1 MVNRIVFLFS
11 LIFFFALPV
20 KSQIKHVVA
29 KGETVFQIAKKYE
42 VTPFDI
48 YRLNPDAKNGVQ
60 ENTTLL
66 IPKATSGKG
75 VIHVVGEKETLFGIA
90 KKYNISVSD
99 LETWN
104 KASLQN
110 GLKKGQEIYVSKYPN
125 AKREINT
132 ESSFKPNLS
141 SNSTSNSSKNKFAT
155 THLVEAKETKYGIA
169 TRYGLTVTELEQ
181 LNPQIVG
188 GLSIGQTLVLNPGVQ
203 VKKTTK
209 VTLVDYEVQP
219 KETLYSLSK
228 KFDIAQADLIT
239 LNPDLQDGL
248 KIGMIL
254 KVPSNGTGSY
264 VSKVKDSVLVAKNKV
279 NLIASVDKSKQKN
292 LVLLLPFNM
301 AKIETDS
308 VKTKTEQLKT
318 NKFLNLTLDFY
329 AGALMAID
337 SAKVLGLPVNVKVYD
352 VESTKYSSNV
362 ASIIS
367 KNNFKNVDVVVG
379 PFQNSIVE
387 TTAQLLEKYDVPVIS
402 PLSKERGLPMA
413 NLYYSI
419 PSEDLLKVSMFNYF
433 KAKNGNVVAIISS
446 KKTTSKEYISA
457 NHPEVKHAAFNDKGA
472 LDVALLKTKLVKGQK
487 NFVLMEIEKAS
498 TILNITNI
506 LKGLQKE
513 YDIQLAVFELYDALN
528 FEEIPMKNLTDLKL
542 LFPSIT
548 KVAETLEEKIFE
560 KQFKK
565 INNIYPNAAAKKGF
579 DVTFDA
585 MLRICQPE
593 GFVKSAASTKT
604 EYIENAFD
612 YSSNNGMITNNA
624 TYLLYYDS
632 DLTIK
637 QAQ

>member
-1 MVNRIVFLFS
+1 MIKRVVFLFS
-11 LIFFFALPV
+11 LIFLFGLPAQ
-20 KSQIKHVVA
+20 SQIKHVVA

-75 VIHVVGEKETLFGIA
+75 VIHVVGEKETLFGIS
-90 KKYNISVSD
+90 KKYNISVAD
-99 LETWN
+99 LEAWN
-104 KASLQN
+104 KATLQN
-110 GLKKGQEIYVSKYPN
+110 GLKKGQEIFVSKPS
-125 AKREINT
+125 AADLKSVPT
-132 ESSFKPNLS
+132 PFVSKPKPV
-141 SNSTSNSSKNKFAT
+141 SNVT

-188 GLSIGQTLVLNPGVQ
+188 GLNIGQTLILKLGVQ
-203 VKKTTK
+203 IKKPSN

-228 KFDIAQADLIT
+228 KFDIAQGDLIT

-254 KVPSNGTGSY
+254 KVPSNGT
-264 VSKVKDSVLVAKNKV
+264 VVTKVKDSVLVAKNKL
-279 NLIASVDKSKQKN
+279 NLLASVDKSKQKN
-292 LVLLLPFNM
+292 LVLLLPFNIN
-301 AKIETDS
+301 KIETDS

-329 AGALMAID
+329 AGALMAVD
-337 SAKVLGLPVNVKVYD
+337 SAKVLGLPINVKVYD

-367 KNNFKNVDVVVG
+367 KNDFENVDAVVG
-379 PFQNSIVE
+379 PFQNSVVE
-387 TTAQLLEKYDVPVIS
+387 TTAQLLTKYNTPVIS
-402 PLSKERGLPMA
+402 PLSKERGLPLS
-413 NLYYSI
+413 NLYYTV
-419 PSEDLLKVSMFNYF
+419 PSEDLLRASMFNYF
-433 KAKNGNVVAIISS
+433 KSKNGNVVAIISA
-446 KKTTSKEYISA
+446 KKTTSKDFITA

-472 LDVALLKTKLVKGQK
+472 LDVALLKTQLVKGQK

-498 TILNITNI
+498 TILSITNI

-528 FEEIPMKNLTDLKL
+528 FEEIPMKNLADLKM
-542 LFPSIT
+542 LFPSAT
-548 KVAETLEEKIFE
+548 KVASTPEEKIFE

-593 GFVKSAASTKT
+593 GFVKSAATAKT

-612 YSSNNGMITNNA
+612 YNSSNGLISNNA

>member
-1 MVNRIVFLFS
+1 MIKRVVFLFS
-11 LIFFFALPV
+11 LIFLFGLPAQ
-20 KSQIKHVVA
+20 SQIKHVVA

-75 VIHVVGEKETLFGIA
+75 VIHVVGEKETLFGIS

-104 KASLQN
+104 KATLQN
-110 GLKKGQEIYVSKYPN
+110 GLKKGQEIFVSKPS
-125 AKREINT
+125 AADLKSVPT
-132 ESSFKPNLS
+132 PFVTKPKAV
-141 SNSTSNSSKNKFAT
+141 SNAT

-169 TRYGLTVTELEQ
+169 TKYGLTVTELEQ
-181 LNPQIVG
+181 LNPHIVG
-188 GLSIGQTLVLNPGVQ
+188 GLNVGQTVVLKPGVQ
-203 VKKTTK
+203 VKKTTN

-254 KVPSNGTGSY
+254 KVPSNGTGTF
-264 VSKVKDSVLVAKNKV
+264 VSKAKDSVLVAKNKV
-279 NLIASVDKSKQKN
+279 NLIASVDKSQQKN
-292 LVLLLPFNM
+292 MVLLLPFNLT
-301 AKIETDS
+301 KIETDS

-329 AGALMAID
+329 AGAQMAID

-367 KNNFKNVDVVVG
+367 KNNFENVDVVVG
-379 PFQNSIVE
+379 PFQNSVVE
-387 TTAQLLEKYDVPVIS
+387 TTAQLLAKYDVPVIS
-402 PLSKERGLPMA
+402 PLSKERGLPMN

-419 PSEDLLKVSMFNYF
+419 PSEDLLKASMFNYF

-457 NHPEVKHAAFNDKGA
+457 NHPDVKHAAFNDKGA
-472 LDVALLKTKLVKGQK
+472 LDVVLLKTQLVKGQK

-542 LFPSIT
+542 LFPSTT
-548 KVAETLEEKIFE
+548 KVAETPEEKIFE

-593 GFVKSAASTKT
+593 GFVKSAATTKT

>member
-1 MVNRIVFLFS
+1 MIKRVVFLFS
-11 LIFFFALPV
+11 LIFLFGLPV
-20 KSQIKHVVA
+20 QSQIKHLVA

-48 YRLNPDAKNGVQ
+48 YRLNPDAKNGVK

-66 IPKATSGKG
+66 IPNGSVNKSIT
-75 VIHVVGEKETLFGIA
+75 HVVGEKETIFGIA
-90 KKYNISVSD
+90 KKYNVSVSD
-99 LETWN
+99 IETWN
-104 KASLQN
+104 KATLQN
-110 GLKKGQEIYVSKYPN
+110 GLKIGQQIFVSKPSAADLN
-125 AKREINT
+125 SMSNIA
-132 ESSFKPNLS
+132 SKPKAIS
-141 SNSTSNSSKNKFAT
+141 AAT

-169 TRYGLTVTELEQ
+169 SRYGLTVTELEQ
-181 LNPQIVG
+181 LNPQIVA
-188 GLSIGQTLVLNPGVQ
+188 GLNIGQTLILKPGVQ
-203 VKKTTK
+203 VKKPSN
-209 VTLVDYEVQP
+209 VTLIDYEVQP

-228 KFDIAQADLIT
+228 KFDIAQGELIT

-254 KVPSNGTGSY
+254 KVPSNGT
-264 VSKVKDSVLVAKNKV
+264 VISKVKDSVLVAKNKV
-279 NLIASVDKSKQKN
+279 NLLASVDKSKQKN
-292 LVLLLPFNM
+292 LVLLLPFNIN
-301 AKIETDS
+301 KIETDS

-367 KNNFKNVDVVVG
+367 KNDFENVDAVVG
-379 PFQNSIVE
+379 PFQNSVVE
-387 TTAQLLEKYDVPVIS
+387 TTAQLLTKYNTPVIS
-402 PLSKERGLPMA
+402 PLSKERGFPLS
-413 NLYYSI
+413 NLYYTV
-419 PSEDLLKVSMFNYF
+419 PAEDRLRASMFDYF
-433 KAKNGNVVAIISS
+433 KSKNGNVVAIISA
-446 KKTTSKEYISA
+446 KKTTSKDFITA
-457 NHPEVKHAAFNDKGA
+457 NHPEVKQALINDKGA
-472 LDVALLKTKLVKGQK
+472 LDVALLKTQLVKGQK

-498 TILNITNI
+498 TIISITNI

-542 LFPSIT
+542 LFPSAT
-548 KVAETLEEKIFE
+548 KVAETPEEKIFE

-593 GFVKSAASTKT
+593 GFVKSAATTKT

-612 YSSNNGMITNNA
+612 YNSSNGLISNNA

>member
-1 MVNRIVFLFS
+1 MIKRVVFLFS
-11 LIFFFALPV
+11 LIFLFGLPAQ
-20 KSQIKHVVA
+20 SQIKHVVA

-75 VIHVVGEKETLFGIA
+75 VIHVVGEKETLFGIS
-90 KKYNISVSD
+90 KKYNISVAD
-99 LETWN
+99 LEAWN
-104 KASLQN
+104 KATLQN
-110 GLKKGQEIYVSKYPN
+110 GLKKGQEIFVSKPS
-125 AKREINT
+125 AADLKSVPT
-132 ESSFKPNLS
+132 PFVSKPKPV
-141 SNSTSNSSKNKFAT
+141 SNAT

-169 TRYGLTVTELEQ
+169 TKYGLTVTELEQ
-181 LNPQIVG
+181 LNPHIVG
-188 GLSIGQTLVLNPGVQ
+188 GLNVGQTVVLKPGVQ
-203 VKKTTK
+203 VKKTTN

-254 KVPSNGTGSY
+254 KVPSNGAGTY
-264 VSKVKDSVLVAKNKV
+264 VSKAKDSVLVAKNKV
-279 NLIASVDKSKQKN
+279 NLITSVDKSQQKN
-292 LVLLLPFNM
+292 MVLLLPFNLT
-301 AKIETDS
+301 KIETDS

-329 AGALMAID
+329 AGAQMAID

-367 KNNFKNVDVVVG
+367 KNDFENVDVVVG
-379 PFQNSIVE
+379 PFQNSVVE
-387 TTAQLLEKYDVPVIS
+387 TTAQLLTKYNTPVIS
-402 PLSKERGLPMA
+402 PLSKERGLPLS
-413 NLYYSI
+413 NLYYTV
-419 PSEDLLKVSMFNYF
+419 PSEDFLRASMFDYF
-433 KAKNGNVVAIISS
+433 KSKNGNVVAIISA
-446 KKTTSKEYISA
+446 KKTTSKDFITA
-457 NHPEVKHAAFNDKGA
+457 NHPDVKHAAFNDKGA
-472 LDVALLKTKLVKGQK
+472 LDVALLKTQLVKGQK

-542 LFPSIT
+542 LFPSAT

-593 GFVKSAASTKT
+593 GFVKSAATTKT

>member
-1 MVNRIVFLFS
+1 MIKRVVFLFS
-11 LIFFFALPV
+11 LIFLFALPV
-20 KSQIKHVVA
+20 QSQIKHVVA

-48 YRLNPDAKNGVQ
+48 YRLNPDAKNGVK

-66 IPKATSGKG
+66 IPNGSVNKAIK
-75 VIHVVGEKETLFGIA
+75 HVVGEKETLFGIS
-90 KKYNISVSD
+90 KKYNVSVSD
-99 LETWN
+99 IEIWN
-104 KASLQN
+104 KVTLQN
-110 GLKKGQEIYVSKYPN
+110 GLKIGQEIFVSKPSAADIN
-125 AKREINT
+125 ASQAT
-132 ESSFKPNLS
+132 FFKPKATTN
-141 SNSTSNSSKNKFAT
+141 AT

-188 GLSIGQTLVLNPGVQ
+188 GLNVGQTLILKPGVQ
-203 VKKTTK
+203 VKKPSN
-209 VTLVDYEVQP
+209 VTLVEYEVQP

-228 KFDIAQADLIT
+228 KFDIAQGDLIT

-248 KIGMIL
+248 KIGMLL
-254 KVPSNGTGSY
+254 KVPSNGAVIT
-264 VSKVKDSVLVAKNKV
+264 KAKDSVLVAKNKV
-279 NLIASVDKSKQKN
+279 NLLATVDKSKQRN
-292 LVLLLPFNM
+292 MVLLLPFNIN
-301 AKIETDS
+301 KIETDS

-367 KNNFKNVDVVVG
+367 KNDFENVDAVVG
-379 PFQNSIVE
+379 PFQNSVVE
-387 TTAQLLEKYDVPVIS
+387 TTAQLLTKYNTPVIS
-402 PLSKERGLPMA
+402 PLSKERGLPLS
-413 NLYYSI
+413 NLYYTV
-419 PSEDLLKVSMFNYF
+419 PSEDLLRASMFDYF
-433 KAKNGNVVAIISS
+433 KSKNGNVVAIISA
-446 KKTTSKEYISA
+446 KKTTSKDFITA

-472 LDVALLKTKLVKGQK
+472 LDVALLKTQLVKGQK

-498 TILNITNI
+498 TIISITNI

-528 FEEIPMKNLTDLKL
+528 FEEIPMKNLADLKM
-542 LFPSIT
+542 LFPSAT
-548 KVAETLEEKIFE
+548 KVASTPEEKIFE

-593 GFVKSAASTKT
+593 GFEKSAATTKT

-612 YSSNNGMITNNA
+612 YNSSNGLISNNA

>member
-1 MVNRIVFLFS
+1 MIKRVVFLFS
-11 LIFFFALPV
+11 LIFFFSLPV

-75 VIHVVGEKETLFGIA
+75 VIHVVGEKETLFGIS

-104 KASLQN
+104 KATLQN
-110 GLKKGQEIYVSKYPN
+110 GLKKGQEIFVSKPSAADLKSVSTPVVSRPN
-125 AKREINT
+125 AV
-132 ESSFKPNLS
+132 
-141 SNSTSNSSKNKFAT
+141 SNAA

-169 TRYGLTVTELEQ
+169 TKYGLTVTELEQ
-181 LNPQIVG
+181 LNPHIVG
-188 GLSIGQTLVLNPGVQ
+188 GLNVGQTVVLKPGVQ
-203 VKKTTK
+203 VKKTTN

-254 KVPSNGTGSY
+254 KVPSNGTGTF
-264 VSKVKDSVLVAKNKV
+264 VSKAKDSVLVAKNKV
-279 NLIASVDKSKQKN
+279 NLIASVDKSQQKN
-292 LVLLLPFNM
+292 MVLLLPFNLT
-301 AKIETDS
+301 KIETDS

-329 AGALMAID
+329 AGAQMAID

-367 KNNFKNVDVVVG
+367 KNNFENVDVVVG
-379 PFQNSIVE
+379 PFQNSVVE
-387 TTAQLLEKYDVPVIS
+387 TTAQLLAKYDVPVIS
-402 PLSKERGLPMA
+402 PLSKERGLPMN

-419 PSEDLLKVSMFNYF
+419 PSEDLLKASMFNYF
-433 KAKNGNVVAIISS
+433 KSKNGNVVAIISS

-472 LDVALLKTKLVKGQK
+472 LDVALLKTQLVKGQK

-542 LFPSIT
+542 LFPSTT
-548 KVAETLEEKIFE
+548 KVAETPEEKIFE

-593 GFVKSAASTKT
+593 GFVKSAATTKT

>member
-1 MVNRIVFLFS
+1 MIKRVVFLFS
-11 LIFFFALPV
+11 LIFFFSLPV
-20 KSQIKHVVA
+20 KSQIKHLVA

-75 VIHVVGEKETLFGIA
+75 VIHVVGEKETLFGIS

-104 KASLQN
+104 KATLQN
-110 GLKKGQEIYVSKYPN
+110 GLKKGQEIFVSKPS
-125 AKREINT
+125 AADLKSVPT
-132 ESSFKPNLS
+132 PFVTKPKAV
-141 SNSTSNSSKNKFAT
+141 SNAT

-169 TRYGLTVTELEQ
+169 TKYGLTVTELEQ
-181 LNPQIVG
+181 LNPHIVG
-188 GLSIGQTLVLNPGVQ
+188 GLNVGQTVVLKPGVQ
-203 VKKTTK
+203 VKKTTN
-209 VTLVDYEVQP
+209 VTLVEYEVQP

-228 KFDIAQADLIT
+228 KFDIAQGDLIT

-248 KIGMIL
+248 KIGMLL
-254 KVPSNGTGSY
+254 KVPSNGTIIT
-264 VSKVKDSVLVAKNKV
+264 KVKDSTLVAKNKM
-279 NLIASVDKSKQKN
+279 NLLASVDKSKQKN
-292 LVLLLPFNM
+292 MVLLLPFNM
-301 AKIETDS
+301 NKIETDS
-308 VKTKTEQLKT
+308 VKTKTEHLKT

-329 AGALMAID
+329 AGAQMAID

-367 KNNFKNVDVVVG
+367 KNDFENVDAVVG
-379 PFQNSIVE
+379 PFQNSVVE
-387 TTAQLLEKYDVPVIS
+387 TTAQLLTKYNTPVIS
-402 PLSKERGLPMA
+402 PLSKERGLPLS
-413 NLYYSI
+413 NLYYTV
-419 PSEDLLKVSMFNYF
+419 PSEDLLRASMFDYF
-433 KAKNGNVVAIISS
+433 KSKNGNVVAIISA
-446 KKTTSKEYISA
+446 KKTTSKDFITA

-472 LDVALLKTKLVKGQK
+472 LDVALLKTQLVKGQK

-498 TILNITNI
+498 TILSITNI

-528 FEEIPMKNLTDLKL
+528 FEEIPMKNLTDLKM
-542 LFPSIT
+542 LFPSAT
-548 KVAETLEEKIFE
+548 KVASTPEEKIFE

-593 GFVKSAASTKT
+593 GFVKSAATTKT

-612 YSSNNGMITNNA
+612 YNSSNGLISNNA

>member
-1 MVNRIVFLFS
+1 MIKRVVFLFS
-11 LIFFFALPV
+11 LIFFFALPI

-29 KGETVFQIAKKYE
+29 KGETVTQIAKKYE
-42 VTPFDI
+42 VTTFDI

-66 IPKATSGKG
+66 IPKATSGKA
-75 VIHVVGEKETLFGIA
+75 VLHVVGEKETLFGIA

-104 KASLQN
+104 KATLQN
-110 GLKKGQEIYVSKYPN
+110 GLKKGQEIFVSKPS
-125 AKREINT
+125 AADLKSVPT
-132 ESSFKPNLS
+132 PFVSKPKPV
-141 SNSTSNSSKNKFAT
+141 SNAT

-169 TRYGLTVTELEQ
+169 TKYGLTVTELEQ
-181 LNPQIVG
+181 LNPHIVG
-188 GLSIGQTLVLNPGVQ
+188 GLNVGQTVVLKPGVQ
-203 VKKTTK
+203 VKKTTN

-254 KVPSNGTGSY
+254 KVPSNGTGTF
-264 VSKVKDSVLVAKNKV
+264 VSKAKDSVLVAKNKM

-301 AKIETDS
+301 NKIETDS

-329 AGALMAID
+329 AGAQMAID

-367 KNNFKNVDVVVG
+367 KNNFENVDVVVG
-379 PFQNSIVE
+379 PFQNSVVE
-387 TTAQLLEKYDVPVIS
+387 TTSQLLGKYNIPVIS
-402 PLSKERGLPMA
+402 PLSKERGLPMD

-419 PSEDLLKVSMFNYF
+419 PSEELLKVSMFNYF

-472 LDVALLKTKLVKGQK
+472 LDVALLKTQLVKGQK

-498 TILNITNI
+498 TIINITNI

-542 LFPSIT
+542 LFPSTT
-548 KVAETLEEKIFE
+548 KVAETPEEKIFE

>member
-1 MVNRIVFLFS
+1 MIKRVVFLFS
-11 LIFFFALPV
+11 LIFLFGLPAQ
-20 KSQIKHVVA
+20 SQIKHVVA
-29 KGETVFQIAKKYE
+29 KGETVTQIAKKYE

-75 VIHVVGEKETLFGIA
+75 VIHVVGEKETLFGIS

-104 KASLQN
+104 KSTLQN
-110 GLKKGQEIYVSKYPN
+110 GLKKGQEIFVSKPS
-125 AKREINT
+125 AADLKSVPT
-132 ESSFKPNLS
+132 PFVTKPKAV
-141 SNSTSNSSKNKFAT
+141 SNAT

-169 TRYGLTVTELEQ
+169 TKYGLTVTELEQ
-181 LNPQIVG
+181 LNPHIVG
-188 GLSIGQTLVLNPGVQ
+188 GLNVGQTVVLKPGVQ
-203 VKKTTK
+203 VKKTTN

-254 KVPSNGTGSY
+254 KVPSNGTGTF
-264 VSKVKDSVLVAKNKV
+264 VSRTKDSVLVAKNKV
-279 NLIASVDKSKQKN
+279 NLITSVDKSQQKN
-292 LVLLLPFNM
+292 MVLLLPFNM
-301 AKIETDS
+301 NKIETDS

-329 AGALMAID
+329 AGAQMAID

-367 KNNFKNVDVVVG
+367 KNNFENVDVVVG
-379 PFQNSIVE
+379 PFQNSVVE
-387 TTAQLLEKYDVPVIS
+387 TTAQLLAKYDVPVIS
-402 PLSKERGLPMA
+402 PLSKERGLPMN

-419 PSEDLLKVSMFNYF
+419 PSEDLLKASMFNYF
-433 KAKNGNVVAIISS
+433 KTKNGNVVAIISS

-472 LDVALLKTKLVKGQK
+472 LDVALLKTQLVKGQK

-498 TILNITNI
+498 TIINITNI

-542 LFPSIT
+542 LFPSTT
-548 KVAETLEEKIFE
+548 KVAETPEEKIFE

-593 GFVKSAASTKT
+593 GFVKSAATTKT

>member
-1 MVNRIVFLFS
+1 MIKRVVFLFS
-11 LIFFFALPV
+11 LIFLFALPV
-20 KSQIKHVVA
+20 QSQIKHVVA

-48 YRLNPDAKNGVQ
+48 YRLNPDAKNGVK

-66 IPKATSGKG
+66 IPNGSVNKAIK
-75 VIHVVGEKETLFGIA
+75 HVVGEKETLFGIS
-90 KKYNISVSD
+90 KKYNVSVSD
-99 LETWN
+99 IETWN
-104 KASLQN
+104 KVALQN
-110 GLKKGQEIYVSKYPN
+110 GLKIGQEIFVSKPSAADIN
-125 AKREINT
+125 ASQST
-132 ESSFKPNLS
+132 FFKPKATTN
-141 SNSTSNSSKNKFAT
+141 AT

-188 GLSIGQTLVLNPGVQ
+188 GLNVGQTLILKPGVQ
-203 VKKTTK
+203 VKKPSN
-209 VTLVDYEVQP
+209 VTLVEYEVQP

-228 KFDIAQADLIT
+228 KFDIAQGDLIT

-248 KIGMIL
+248 KIGMLL
-254 KVPSNGTGSY
+254 KVPSNGT
-264 VSKVKDSVLVAKNKV
+264 VITKAKDSVLVAKNKV
-279 NLIASVDKSKQKN
+279 NLLATVDKSKQKN
-292 LVLLLPFNM
+292 MVLLLPFNIN
-301 AKIETDS
+301 KIETDS

-367 KNNFKNVDVVVG
+367 KNDFENVDAVVG

-387 TTAQLLEKYDVPVIS
+387 TTAQLLTKYNTPVIS
-402 PLSKERGLPMA
+402 PLSKERGLPLS
-413 NLYYSI
+413 NLYYTV
-419 PSEDLLKVSMFNYF
+419 PSEDLLRASMFDYF
-433 KAKNGNVVAIISS
+433 KSKNGNVVAIISA
-446 KKTTSKEYISA
+446 KKTTSKDFITA
-457 NHPEVKHAAFNDKGA
+457 NHPEVKHALFNDKGA
-472 LDVALLKTKLVKGQK
+472 LDVALLKTQLVKGQK

-498 TILNITNI
+498 TIINITNI

-528 FEEIPMKNLTDLKL
+528 FEEIPMKNLTDLKM
-542 LFPSIT
+542 LFPSAT
-548 KVAETLEEKIFE
+548 KVAETPEEKIFE

-585 MLRICQPE
+585 LLRICQPE
-593 GFVKSAASTKT
+593 GFVKSTETTKT

-612 YSSNNGMITNNA
+612 YNSSNGLISNNA
-624 TYLLYYDS
+624 TYLLYYDN

>member
-1 MVNRIVFLFS
+1 MIKRVVFLFS
-11 LIFFFALPV
+11 LIFLFALPV
-20 KSQIKHVVA
+20 QSQIKHVVA

-48 YRLNPDAKNGVQ
+48 YRLNPDAKNGVK

-66 IPKATSGKG
+66 IPNGSVNKAIK
-75 VIHVVGEKETLFGIA
+75 HVVGEKETLFGIS
-90 KKYNISVSD
+90 KKYNVSVSD
-99 LETWN
+99 IETWN
-104 KASLQN
+104 KVALQN
-110 GLKKGQEIYVSKYPN
+110 GLKIGQEIFVSKPSAADIN
-125 AKREINT
+125 ASQAT
-132 ESSFKPNLS
+132 FFKPKAITN
-141 SNSTSNSSKNKFAT
+141 AT
-155 THLVEAKETKYGIA
+155 THLVEAKETKYGIS

-188 GLSIGQTLVLNPGVQ
+188 GLNVGQTLILKPGVQ
-203 VKKTTK
+203 VKKPSN
-209 VTLVDYEVQP
+209 VTLVEYEVQP

-228 KFDIAQADLIT
+228 KFDIAQGDLIT

-248 KIGMIL
+248 KIGMLL
-254 KVPSNGTGSY
+254 KVPSNGT
-264 VSKVKDSVLVAKNKV
+264 VITKAKDSVLVAKNKI
-279 NLIASVDKSKQKN
+279 NLLATVDKSKQKN
-292 LVLLLPFNM
+292 MVLLLPFNIN
-301 AKIETDS
+301 KIETDS
-308 VKTKTEQLKT
+308 LKTKAEHLKT

-329 AGALMAID
+329 AGAQMAID

-352 VESTKYSSNV
+352 VESSKYSSNV

-367 KNNFKNVDVVVG
+367 KNDFENVDAVVG

-387 TTAQLLEKYDVPVIS
+387 TTAQLLTKYNTPVIS
-402 PLSKERGLPMA
+402 PLSKERGLPLP
-413 NLYYSI
+413 NLYYTV
-419 PSEDLLKVSMFNYF
+419 PSEDLLRASMFDYF
-433 KAKNGNVVAIISS
+433 KSKNGNVVAIISA
-446 KKTTSKEYISA
+446 KKTTSKDFITA
-457 NHPEVKHAAFNDKGA
+457 NHPEVKHALFNDKGA
-472 LDVALLKTKLVKGQK
+472 LDVALLKTQLVKGQK

-498 TILNITNI
+498 TIINITNI

-528 FEEIPMKNLTDLKL
+528 FEEIPMKNLTDLKM
-542 LFPSIT
+542 LFPSAT
-548 KVAETLEEKIFE
+548 KVAETPEEKIFE

-585 MLRICQPE
+585 LLRICQSE
-593 GFVKSAASTKT
+593 GFVKSTETIKT

-612 YSSNNGMITNNA
+612 YNSSNGLISNNA
-624 TYLLYYDS
+624 TYLLFYDS

>member
-1 MVNRIVFLFS
+1 MIKRVVFLFS
-11 LIFFFALPV
+11 LIFLFALPLQ
-20 KSQIKHVVA
+20 SQIKHVVA

-66 IPKATSGKG
+66 IPKGTTGKA
-75 VIHVVGEKETLFGIA
+75 ITHVVGEKETLFGIA

-99 LETWN
+99 LENWN
-104 KASLQN
+104 KVSLQN
-110 GLKKGQEIYVSKYPN
+110 GLKKGQEIFVSKP
-125 AKREINT
+125 AAVDLKSVAT
-132 ESSFKPNLS
+132 PFVTKPKAV
-141 SNSTSNSSKNKFAT
+141 SNAT
-155 THLVEAKETKYGIA
+155 THLVEAKETKYGIS

-188 GLSIGQTLVLNPGVQ
+188 GLNVGQTLVLKPGVQ
-203 VKKTTK
+203 VKKPSN
-209 VTLVDYEVQP
+209 VTLVEYEVQP

-228 KFDIAQADLIT
+228 KFDIAQGDLIT

-248 KIGMIL
+248 KIGMLL
-254 KVPSNGTGSY
+254 KVPSNGT
-264 VSKVKDSVLVAKNKV
+264 VITKAKDSVLVAKNKI
-279 NLIASVDKSKQKN
+279 NLLATVDKSKQRN
-292 LVLLLPFNM
+292 MVLLLPFNIN
-301 AKIETDS
+301 KIETDS
-308 VKTKTEQLKT
+308 LKTKAEHLKT

-329 AGALMAID
+329 AGAQMAID

-352 VESTKYSSNV
+352 VESSKYSSNV

-367 KNNFKNVDVVVG
+367 KNDFENVDAVVG

-387 TTAQLLEKYDVPVIS
+387 TTAQLLTKYNTPVIS
-402 PLSKERGLPMA
+402 PLSKERGLPLP
-413 NLYYSI
+413 NLYYTV
-419 PSEDLLKVSMFNYF
+419 PSEDLLRASMFDYF
-433 KAKNGNVVAIISS
+433 KSKNGNVVAIISA
-446 KKTTSKEYISA
+446 KKTTSKDFITA
-457 NHPEVKHAAFNDKGA
+457 NHPEVKHALFNDKGV
-472 LDVALLKTKLVKGQK
+472 LDVALLKTQLVKGQK

-498 TILNITNI
+498 TIISITNI

-528 FEEIPMKNLTDLKL
+528 FEEIPMKNLTDLKM
-542 LFPSIT
+542 LFPSVT
-548 KVAETLEEKIFE
+548 KVAETPEEKIFE

-593 GFVKSAASTKT
+593 GFVKSAATTKT

-612 YSSNNGMITNNA
+612 YNSSNGLISNNA

>member
-1 MVNRIVFLFS
+1 
-11 LIFFFALPV
+11 
-20 KSQIKHVVA
+20 VVA
-29 KGETVFQIAKKYE
+29 KGETVTQIAKKYE

-48 YRLNPDAKNGVQ
+48 YRLNPDTKNGVQ

-66 IPKATSGKG
+66 IPKATSGKR

-104 KASLQN
+104 KATLQN
-110 GLKKGQEIYVSKYPN
+110 GLKKGQEIFVSKPS
-125 AKREINT
+125 AADLKSVPT
-132 ESSFKPNLS
+132 AFDSKPKAV
-141 SNSTSNSSKNKFAT
+141 SNAT

-169 TRYGLTVTELEQ
+169 TKYGLTVTELEQ

-188 GLSIGQTLVLNPGVQ
+188 GLNIGQTLVLKPGVQ

-254 KVPSNGTGSY
+254 KVPSNGTRTF
-264 VSKVKDSVLVAKNKV
+264 VSRTKDSVLVAKNKV
-279 NLIASVDKSKQKN
+279 NLIASVDKLKQKN

-329 AGALMAID
+329 AGAQMAID

-367 KNNFKNVDVVVG
+367 KNNFENVDVVVG
-379 PFQNSIVE
+379 PFQNSVVE
-387 TTAQLLEKYDVPVIS
+387 TTAQLLSKYNVPVIS
-402 PLSKERGLPMA
+402 PLSKERGLPMD

-457 NHPEVKHAAFNDKGA
+457 NHPEVQHAAFNDKGA
-472 LDVALLKTKLVKGQK
+472 LDVALLKTQLVKGQK

>member
-1 MVNRIVFLFS
+1 MIKRVVFLFS
-11 LIFFFALPV
+11 LIFLFALPV
-20 KSQIKHVVA
+20 QSQIKHVVA

-48 YRLNPDAKNGVQ
+48 YRLNPDAKNGVK

-66 IPKATSGKG
+66 IPNGSVNKSIT
-75 VIHVVGEKETLFGIA
+75 HVVGEKETLFGIA
-90 KKYNISVSD
+90 KKYNVSVAD

-104 KASLQN
+104 KATLQN
-110 GLKKGQEIYVSKYPN
+110 GLKKGQEIFVSKPS
-125 AKREINT
+125 AADLKSVPT
-132 ESSFKPNLS
+132 PFVSKPKPV
-141 SNSTSNSSKNKFAT
+141 SNVT

-188 GLSIGQTLVLNPGVQ
+188 GLNIGQTLILKPGVQ
-203 VKKTTK
+203 IKKPSN

-228 KFDIAQADLIT
+228 KFDIAQGDLIT

-254 KVPSNGTGSY
+254 KVPSNGT
-264 VSKVKDSVLVAKNKV
+264 VVTKVKDSVLVAKNKL
-279 NLIASVDKSKQKN
+279 NLLASVDKSKQKN
-292 LVLLLPFNM
+292 LVLLLPFNIN
-301 AKIETDS
+301 KIETDS

-329 AGALMAID
+329 AGALMAVD
-337 SAKVLGLPVNVKVYD
+337 SAKVLGLPVNIKVYD

-367 KNNFKNVDVVVG
+367 KNDFENVDAVVG
-379 PFQNSIVE
+379 PFQNSVVE
-387 TTAQLLEKYDVPVIS
+387 TTAQLLTKYNTPVIS
-402 PLSKERGLPMA
+402 PLSKERGLPLS
-413 NLYYSI
+413 NLYYTV
-419 PSEDLLKVSMFNYF
+419 PSEDLLRASMFDYF
-433 KAKNGNVVAIISS
+433 KSKNGNVIAIISA
-446 KKTTSKEYISA
+446 KKTTSKDFITA

-472 LDVALLKTKLVKGQK
+472 LDVALLKTQLVKGQK

-498 TILNITNI
+498 TILSITNI

-528 FEEIPMKNLTDLKL
+528 FEEIPMKNLADLKM
-542 LFPSIT
+542 LFPSAT
-548 KVAETLEEKIFE
+548 KVASTPEEKIFE

-593 GFVKSAASTKT
+593 GFVKSAATAKT

-612 YSSNNGMITNNA
+612 YNSSNGLISNNA

>member
-1 MVNRIVFLFS
+1 MIKRVVFLFS
-11 LIFFFALPV
+11 LIFLFGLPAQ
-20 KSQIKHVVA
+20 SQIKHVVT
-29 KGETVFQIAKKYE
+29 KGETVTQIAKKYE

-66 IPKATSGKG
+66 IPKTTSGKS
-75 VIHVVGEKETLFGIA
+75 VVHVVGEKETLFGIA

-99 LETWN
+99 LEAWN
-104 KASLQN
+104 KATLQN
-110 GLKKGQEIYVSKYPN
+110 GLKKGQEIFVSKPS
-125 AKREINT
+125 AADLKSVST
-132 ESSFKPNLS
+132 PFVSKPKPV
-141 SNSTSNSSKNKFAT
+141 SNVT

-169 TRYGLTVTELEQ
+169 TKYGLTVTELEQ
-181 LNPQIVG
+181 LNPQIVS
-188 GLSIGQTLVLNPGVQ
+188 GLNIGQTLILKPGVQ
-203 VKKTTK
+203 VKKPSN
-209 VTLVDYEVQP
+209 VTLVNYEVQP

-228 KFDIAQADLIT
+228 KFDIAQGDLIT

-254 KVPSNGTGSY
+254 KVPSNGT
-264 VSKVKDSVLVAKNKV
+264 VVTKVKDSVLVAKNKV
-279 NLIASVDKSKQKN
+279 NLLASVDKSKQKN
-292 LVLLLPFNM
+292 LVLLLPFNIN
-301 AKIETDS
+301 KIETDS

-329 AGALMAID
+329 AGALMAVD
-337 SAKVLGLPVNVKVYD
+337 SAKVLGLPVNIKVYD

-367 KNNFKNVDVVVG
+367 KNDFVNVDAVVG
-379 PFQNSIVE
+379 PFQNSVVE
-387 TTAQLLEKYDVPVIS
+387 TTAQLLTKYNTPVIS
-402 PLSKERGLPMA
+402 PLSKERGLPLS
-413 NLYYSI
+413 NLYYTV
-419 PSEDLLKVSMFNYF
+419 PSEDLLRASMFDYF
-433 KAKNGNVVAIISS
+433 KSKNGNVVAIISA
-446 KKTTSKEYISA
+446 KKTTSKDFITA

-472 LDVALLKTKLVKGQK
+472 LDVALLKTQLVKGQK

-498 TILNITNI
+498 TILSITNI

-528 FEEIPMKNLTDLKL
+528 FEEIPMKNLADLKM
-542 LFPSIT
+542 LFPSAT
-548 KVAETLEEKIFE
+548 KVASTPEEKIFE

-593 GFVKSAASTKT
+593 GFVKSAATTKT

-612 YSSNNGMITNNA
+612 YNSSNGLISNNA

>member
-1 MVNRIVFLFS
+1 MRKFVLFFVFLFLS
-11 LIFFFALPV
+11 V
-20 KSQIKHVVA
+20 QSQDFTKHKVLA
-29 KGETVFQIAKKYE
+29 GETVSSISKVYQVTKNQIFK
-42 VTPFDI
+42 F
-48 YRLNPDAKNGVQ
+48 NPDAKIGVK
-60 ENTTLL
+60 ENMILL
-66 IPKATSGKG
+66 IPKIKSNKSR
-75 VIHVVGEKETLFGIA
+75 IHIVEEKETLFGIA
-90 KKYNISVSD
+90 KKYNVSVAD

-104 KASLQN
+104 KATLHY
-110 GLKKGQEIYVSKYPN
+110 GLKKGQEIFVSKYPN
-125 AKREINT
+125 AKTEINT
-132 ESSFKPNLS
+132 ESSFKPNVA
-141 SNSTSNSSKNKFAT
+141 SNSSKNNFAK
-155 THLVEAKETKYGIA
+155 THLVEAKETKFGIA
-169 TRYGLTVTELEQ
+169 TKYGLSVAQLEQ

-188 GLSIGQTLVLNPGVQ
+188 GLNVGQTLILKPSVQ
-203 VKKTTK
+203 VKKLSN

-228 KFDIAQADLIT
+228 KFDIHQEDLIK
-239 LNPDLQDGL
+239 LNPSLQDGL
-248 KIGMIL
+248 KIGMLL
-254 KVPSNGTGSY
+254 KVPSNGIGPHA
-264 VSKVKDSVLVAKNKV
+264 SKVKDSVLAAKNKV

-292 LVLLLPFNM
+292 LVLLLPFNL

-308 VKTKTEQLKT
+308 VKTKTEHLKT

-329 AGALMAID
+329 AGAQMAID

-362 ASIIS
+362 TSIIS
-367 KNNFKNVDVVVG
+367 KNNFENVDIVVG
-379 PFQNSIVE
+379 PFQNSVVE
-387 TTAQLLEKYDVPVIS
+387 TTAQLLAKYNVPVIS
-402 PLSKERGLPMA
+402 PLSKERGLPLS
-413 NLYYSI
+413 NLYYTV
-419 PSEDLLKVSMFNYF
+419 PSEDLLRASMFDYF
-433 KAKNGNVVAIISS
+433 KSKNGNVVAIISS
-446 KKTTSKEYISA
+446 KKTNSKEYISA

-472 LDVALLKTKLVKGQK
+472 LDVALLKTQLVKGQK

-506 LKGLQKE
+506 LKRLQKE
-513 YDIQLAVFELYDALN
+513 YDIQLAVLELYEALD

-542 LFPSIT
+542 LFPSAT
-548 KVAETLEEKIFE
+548 KVAETPKEKIFE

-593 GFVKSAASTKT
+593 GFVKSAATTKT

-612 YSSNNGMITNNA
+612 YNSSNGLISNNA

>member
-1 MVNRIVFLFS
+1 MIMIKRVIFLFS
-11 LIFFFALPV
+11 LIFLFWLPV
-20 KSQIKHVVA
+20 QSQIKHLVA
-29 KGETVFQIAKKYE
+29 KGETVIQIAKKYE

-48 YRLNPDAKNGVQ
+48 YRLNPDAKNGVK

-66 IPKATSGKG
+66 IPNGSVNKSIT
-75 VIHVVGEKETLFGIA
+75 HVVGEKETIFGIA
-90 KKYNISVSD
+90 KKYNVSVSD
-99 LETWN
+99 IETWN
-104 KASLQN
+104 KATLQN
-110 GLKKGQEIYVSKYPN
+110 GLKIGQQIFVSKPSAADLN
-125 AKREINT
+125 SMSNIA
-132 ESSFKPNLS
+132 SKPKAIS
-141 SNSTSNSSKNKFAT
+141 AAT

-169 TRYGLTVTELEQ
+169 SRYGLTVTELEQ
-181 LNPQIVG
+181 LNPQIVA
-188 GLSIGQTLVLNPGVQ
+188 GLNIGQTLILKPGVQ
-203 VKKTTK
+203 VKKPSN
-209 VTLVDYEVQP
+209 VTLIDYEVQP

-228 KFDIAQADLIT
+228 KFDIAQGELIT

-254 KVPSNGTGSY
+254 KVPSNGT
-264 VSKVKDSVLVAKNKV
+264 VISKVKDSVLVAKNKV
-279 NLIASVDKSKQKN
+279 NLLASVDKSKQKN
-292 LVLLLPFNM
+292 LVLLLPFNIN
-301 AKIETDS
+301 KIETDS

-367 KNNFKNVDVVVG
+367 KNDFENVDAVVG
-379 PFQNSIVE
+379 PFQNSVVE
-387 TTAQLLEKYDVPVIS
+387 TTAQLLTKYNTPVIS
-402 PLSKERGLPMA
+402 PLSKERGFPLS
-413 NLYYSI
+413 NLYYTV
-419 PSEDLLKVSMFNYF
+419 PAEDRLRASMFDYF
-433 KAKNGNVVAIISS
+433 KSKNGNVVAIIST
-446 KKTTSKEYISA
+446 KKTTSKDFITS
-457 NHPEVKHAAFNDKGA
+457 NHPEVKHALINDKGA
-472 LDVALLKTKLVKGQK
+472 LDVALLKTQLVKGQK

-498 TILNITNI
+498 TIISITNI

-528 FEEIPMKNLTDLKL
+528 FVEIPMKNLTDLKL
-542 LFPSIT
+542 LFPSAT
-548 KVAETLEEKIFE
+548 KVAETPEEKIFE

-593 GFVKSAASTKT
+593 GFVKSAATTKT
-604 EYIENAFD
+604 VYIENAFD
-612 YSSNNGMITNNA
+612 YNSSNGLISNNA

>member
-1 MVNRIVFLFS
+1 MRRIVFLIS
-11 LIFFFALPV
+11 FFQVITFQLQA
-20 KSQIKHVVA
+20 QIQHVVA

-42 VTPFDI
+42 VTPYDI
-48 YRLNPDAKNGVQ
+48 YRLNPDAKEALK

-66 IPKATSGKG
+66 IPKPSTGKAI
-75 VIHVVGEKETLFGIA
+75 VHEVGEKETLYGIA
-90 KKYNISVSD
+90 KKYNVTVSD
-99 LETWN
+99 LEQWN
-104 KASLQN
+104 KSALEG
-110 GLKKGQEIYVSKYPN
+110 GLKKGQQIFVSKP
-125 AKREINT
+125 
-132 ESSFKPNLS
+132 SSTQEKSLSTIVSDTKP
-141 SNSTSNSSKNKFAT
+141 K
-155 THLVEAKETKYGIA
+155 IA
-169 TRYGLTVTELEQ
+169 TKTA
-181 LNPQIVG
+181 
-188 GLSIGQTLVLNPGVQ
+188 LSE
-203 VKKTTK
+203 
-209 VTLVDYEVQP
+209 YEVQP
-219 KETLYSLSK
+219 KETLYSLTK
-228 KFDIAQADLIT
+228 KFNISQEDLIK
-239 LNPDLQDGL
+239 LNPDLLEGV

-254 KVPSNGTGSY
+254 NVPSIPN
-264 VSKVKDSVLVAKNKV
+264 VNVKVKDSVLAPKNKT
-279 NLIASVDKSKQKN
+279 NLLASVDFTEQKSM
-292 LVLLLPFNM
+292 VLLLPFNINKM
-301 AKIETDS
+301 ETDS
-308 VKTKTEQLKT
+308 LKTRSEHLKT

-337 SAKVLGLPVNVKVYD
+337 SAKVLGLPVDIKVYD
-352 VESTKYSSNV
+352 VESSKNSSNV
-362 ASIIS
+362 ATILS
-367 KNNFKNVDVVVG
+367 KNNFEDVDVVIG
-379 PFQNSIVE
+379 PFQNTTVE
-387 TTAQLLEKYDVPVIS
+387 TTAQLLAKYNVPVIS
-402 PLSKERGLPMA
+402 PLSKERGLPMD

-419 PSEDLLKVSMFNYF
+419 PSEDLLKASMFNYF

-472 LDVALLKTKLVKGQK
+472 LDVALLKTQLVKGQK

-542 LFPSIT
+542 LFPSTT
-548 KVAETLEEKIFE
+548 KVAETPEEKIFE

-593 GFVKSAASTKT
+593 GFVKSAATTKT

>member
-1 MVNRIVFLFS
+1 MIKRVVFLFS
-11 LIFFFALPV
+11 LIFLFALPV
-20 KSQIKHVVA
+20 QSQIKHVVA
-29 KGETVFQIAKKYE
+29 KGETVFQIAKKYK

-48 YRLNPDAKNGVQ
+48 YRLNPDAKNGVK

-66 IPKATSGKG
+66 IPNGSVNKSIT
-75 VIHVVGEKETLFGIA
+75 HVVGEKETLFGIA
-90 KKYNISVSD
+90 KKYNVSVAD

-104 KASLQN
+104 KATLQN
-110 GLKKGQEIYVSKYPN
+110 GLKKGQEIFVSKPS
-125 AKREINT
+125 AADLKSVPT
-132 ESSFKPNLS
+132 PFVSKPKPV
-141 SNSTSNSSKNKFAT
+141 SNVT

-188 GLSIGQTLVLNPGVQ
+188 GLNIGQTLILKLGVQ
-203 VKKTTK
+203 IKKPSN

-228 KFDIAQADLIT
+228 KFDIAQGDLIT

-254 KVPSNGTGSY
+254 KVPSNGT
-264 VSKVKDSVLVAKNKV
+264 VVTKVKDSVLVAKNKV
-279 NLIASVDKSKQKN
+279 NLLASVDKSKQRN
-292 LVLLLPFNM
+292 LVLLLPFNIN
-301 AKIETDS
+301 KIETDS
-308 VKTKTEQLKT
+308 VKTKTQQLKT

-329 AGALMAID
+329 AGALMAVD
-337 SAKVLGLPVNVKVYD
+337 SAKVLGLPINVKVYD

-367 KNNFKNVDVVVG
+367 KNDFENVDAVVG
-379 PFQNSIVE
+379 PFQNSVVE
-387 TTAQLLEKYDVPVIS
+387 TTAQLLTKYNTPVIS
-402 PLSKERGLPMA
+402 SLSKERGLPLS
-413 NLYYSI
+413 NLYYTV
-419 PSEDLLKVSMFNYF
+419 PSEDLLRASMFDYF
-433 KAKNGNVVAIISS
+433 KSKNGNVVAIISA
-446 KKTTSKEYISA
+446 KKTTSKDFITA
-457 NHPEVKHAAFNDKGA
+457 NHPEVKHAAFNDKGS
-472 LDVALLKTKLVKGQK
+472 LDVALLKTQLVKGQK

-498 TILNITNI
+498 TILSITNI

-528 FEEIPMKNLTDLKL
+528 FEEIPMKNLADLKM
-542 LFPSIT
+542 LFPSAT
-548 KVAETLEEKIFE
+548 KVASTPEEKIFE

-593 GFVKSAASTKT
+593 GFVKSAATTKT

-612 YSSNNGMITNNA
+612 YNSSNGLISNNA

>member
-1 MVNRIVFLFS
+1 MIKRVVFLFS
-11 LIFFFALPV
+11 LIFFFSLPV

-75 VIHVVGEKETLFGIA
+75 VIHVVGEKETLFGIS
-90 KKYNISVSD
+90 KKYNISVAD
-99 LETWN
+99 LEAWN
-104 KASLQN
+104 KATLQN
-110 GLKKGQEIYVSKYPN
+110 GLKKGQEIFVSKPS
-125 AKREINT
+125 AADLKSVPT
-132 ESSFKPNLS
+132 PFVSKPKPVLN
-141 SNSTSNSSKNKFAT
+141 AT

-169 TRYGLTVTELEQ
+169 TKYGLTVTELEQ

-188 GLSIGQTLVLNPGVQ
+188 GLNVGQTVVLKPGVQ
-203 VKKTTK
+203 VKKTTN

-254 KVPSNGTGSY
+254 KVPSNGT
-264 VSKVKDSVLVAKNKV
+264 VVTKVKDSVLVAKNKV

-292 LVLLLPFNM
+292 LVLLLPFNIN
-301 AKIETDS
+301 KIETDS

-329 AGALMAID
+329 AGAQMAID

-367 KNNFKNVDVVVG
+367 KNDFENVDAVVG
-379 PFQNSIVE
+379 PFQNSVVE
-387 TTAQLLEKYDVPVIS
+387 TTAQLLTKYNTPVIS
-402 PLSKERGLPMA
+402 PLSKERGLPLP
-413 NLYYSI
+413 NLYYTV
-419 PSEDLLKVSMFNYF
+419 PSEDLLRASMFDYF
-433 KAKNGNVVAIISS
+433 KSKNGNVVAIISA
-446 KKTTSKEYISA
+446 KKTTSKDFITA
-457 NHPEVKHAAFNDKGA
+457 NHPDVKHAAFNDKGA
-472 LDVALLKTKLVKGQK
+472 LDVALLKTQLVKGQK

-542 LFPSIT
+542 LFPSAT

>member
-1 MVNRIVFLFS
+1 MIKSVVFLFS
-11 LIFFFALPV
+11 LIFFYALPV

-48 YRLNPDAKNGVQ
+48 YRLNPDAKNGVK

-66 IPKATSGKG
+66 IPKATGKAL
-75 VIHVVGEKETLFGIA
+75 IHVVAEKETLYGIS
-90 KKYNISVSD
+90 KKYNVSVSD

-104 KASLQN
+104 KATLQN
-110 GLKKGQEIYVSKYPN
+110 GLKKGQEIFVSKPS
-125 AKREINT
+125 AADLKLVSTAAIN
-132 ESSFKPNLS
+132 KPVVN
-141 SNSTSNSSKNKFAT
+141 SNAT

-181 LNPQIVG
+181 LNPHIVG
-188 GLSIGQTLVLNPGVQ
+188 GLNVGQTVVLKPGVQ
-203 VKKTTK
+203 VAKTTN

-228 KFDIAQADLIT
+228 KFNIYQADLIT

-254 KVPSNGTGSY
+254 KVPSNGTGTF
-264 VSKVKDSVLVAKNKV
+264 VSKAKDSVLVAKNKV
-279 NLIASVDKSKQKN
+279 NLIDSVDKSKQKN
-292 LVLLLPFNM
+292 MVLLLPFNLT
-301 AKIETDS
+301 KIETDS

-329 AGALMAID
+329 AGAQMAID
-337 SAKVLGLPVNVKVYD
+337 SAKVLGLPLNVKVYD

-367 KNNFKNVDVVVG
+367 KNNFEEVDVVIG
-379 PFQNSIVE
+379 PFQNSVVE
-387 TTAQLLEKYDVPVIS
+387 TTAQLLGKYNIPVIS
-402 PLSKERGLPMA
+402 PLSKERGLPMD

-419 PSEDLLKVSMFNYF
+419 PSEDLLKLSMFNYF
-433 KAKNGNVVAIISS
+433 IEKNGNVVAIISTKKASS
-446 KKTTSKEYISA
+446 KDYITA
-457 NHPEVKHAAFNDKGA
+457 NHPEVKHALFNDKGD
-472 LDVALLKTKLVKGQK
+472 LDVAFLKTQLVKGQK

-513 YDIQLAVFELYDALN
+513 YDIQLAVLELYDALD
-528 FEEIPMKNLTDLKL
+528 FEEIPMSNLTDLKL
-542 LFPSIT
+542 LFPSTT
-548 KVAETLEEKIFE
+548 KVAETPEEMIFE

-612 YSSNNGMITNNA
+612 YSLNNGMITNNA

>member
-1 MVNRIVFLFS
+1 MIKRVVFLFS
-11 LIFFFALPV
+11 LIFLFALPV
-20 KSQIKHVVA
+20 QSQIKHVVA

-48 YRLNPDAKNGVQ
+48 YRLNPDAKNGVK

-66 IPKATSGKG
+66 IPKGTSGKAI
-75 VIHVVGEKETLFGIA
+75 IHVVGEKETLFGIA
-90 KKYNISVSD
+90 KKYNVSVSD
-99 LETWN
+99 IETWN
-104 KASLQN
+104 KVALQN
-110 GLKKGQEIYVSKYPN
+110 GLKKGQEIFVSKPS
-125 AKREINT
+125 AADLKSVPT
-132 ESSFKPNLS
+132 AAVSKPKAI
-141 SNSTSNSSKNKFAT
+141 SNAT

-188 GLSIGQTLVLNPGVQ
+188 GLNMGETLILKPGVQ
-203 VKKTTK
+203 LKKPSK

-228 KFDIAQADLIT
+228 KFDIAQGDLIT

-254 KVPSNGTGSY
+254 KVPSNGT
-264 VSKVKDSVLVAKNKV
+264 VILKAKDSVLVAKNKV
-279 NLIASVDKSKQKN
+279 NLLATVDKSTQKN
-292 LVLLLPFNM
+292 MVLLLPFNIN
-301 AKIETDS
+301 KIETDS

-367 KNNFKNVDVVVG
+367 KNDFENIDAVVG
-379 PFQNSIVE
+379 PFQNSVVE
-387 TTAQLLEKYDVPVIS
+387 TTAQLLSKYNTPVIS
-402 PLSKERGLPMA
+402 PLSKERGLPLS
-413 NLYYSI
+413 NLYYTV
-419 PSEDLLKVSMFNYF
+419 PAEDRLRASMFDYF
-433 KAKNGNVVAIISS
+433 KSKNGNVVAIISA
-446 KKTTSKEYISA
+446 KKTTSKDFIIA
-457 NHPEVKHAAFNDKGA
+457 NHPEVKHALFNDKGA
-472 LDVALLKTKLVKGQK
+472 LDVALLKTQLVKGQK

-498 TILNITNI
+498 AIISITNI

-528 FEEIPMKNLTDLKL
+528 FEEIPMKNLTDLKM
-542 LFPSIT
+542 LFPSAT
-548 KVAETLEEKIFE
+548 KVAETPEEKIFE

-593 GFVKSAASTKT
+593 GFVKSAATTKT

-612 YSSNNGMITNNA
+612 YNSSNGLISNNA

>member
-1 MVNRIVFLFS
+1 MIKRVVFLFS
-11 LIFFFALPV
+11 LIFFFALPI

-29 KGETVFQIAKKYE
+29 KGETVTQIAKKYE
-42 VTPFDI
+42 VTTFDI

-104 KASLQN
+104 KATLQN
-110 GLKKGQEIYVSKYPN
+110 GLKKGQEIFVSKPS
-125 AKREINT
+125 AADLKAVPAAFV
-132 ESSFKPNLS
+132 SKPKVD
-141 SNSTSNSSKNKFAT
+141 SNAT

-169 TRYGLTVTELEQ
+169 TKYGLTVTELEQ
-181 LNPQIVG
+181 LNPHIVG
-188 GLSIGQTLVLNPGVQ
+188 GLNVGQTVVLKPGVQ
-203 VKKTTK
+203 VKKTTN

-254 KVPSNGTGSY
+254 KVPSNGTGAF
-264 VSKVKDSVLVAKNKV
+264 VSRTKDSVLVAKNKV

-292 LVLLLPFNM
+292 MVLLLPFNLT
-301 AKIETDS
+301 KIETDS

-329 AGALMAID
+329 AGAQMAID

-367 KNNFKNVDVVVG
+367 KNNFENVDVVVG
-379 PFQNSIVE
+379 PFQNTVVE
-387 TTAQLLEKYDVPVIS
+387 TTAQLLAKYNVPVIS
-402 PLSKERGLPMA
+402 PLSKERGLPMN

-472 LDVALLKTKLVKGQK
+472 LDVALLKTQLVKGQK

-498 TILNITNI
+498 TIISITNI

-542 LFPSIT
+542 LFPSTT
-548 KVAETLEEKIFE
+548 KVAETPEEKLFE

-593 GFVKSAASTKT
+593 GFVKSAATTKT

>member
-1 MVNRIVFLFS
+1 MIKRVVFLFS
-11 LIFFFALPV
+11 LIFLFALPV
-20 KSQIKHVVA
+20 QSQIKHVVA

-48 YRLNPDAKNGVQ
+48 YRLNPDAKNGVK

-66 IPKATSGKG
+66 IPNGSVNKAIK
-75 VIHVVGEKETLFGIA
+75 HVVGEKETLFGIA
-90 KKYNISVSD
+90 KKYNVSVSD
-99 LETWN
+99 IETWN
-104 KASLQN
+104 KVALQN
-110 GLKKGQEIYVSKYPN
+110 GLKIGQEIFVSKPSASDIN
-125 AKREINT
+125 A
-132 ESSFKPNLS
+132 SQASVLKPKAITN
-141 SNSTSNSSKNKFAT
+141 AT

-188 GLSIGQTLVLNPGVQ
+188 GLNVGQTLILKPGVQ
-203 VKKTTK
+203 VKKPSN
-209 VTLVDYEVQP
+209 VTLVEYEVQP

-228 KFDIAQADLIT
+228 KFDIAQGDLIT

-248 KIGMIL
+248 KIGMLL
-254 KVPSNGTGSY
+254 KVPSNGT
-264 VSKVKDSVLVAKNKV
+264 VITKAKDSVLVAKNKV
-279 NLIASVDKSKQKN
+279 NLLATVDKSKQRN
-292 LVLLLPFNM
+292 MVLLLPFNIN
-301 AKIETDS
+301 KIETDS

-367 KNNFKNVDVVVG
+367 KNDFENVDAVVG

-387 TTAQLLEKYDVPVIS
+387 TTAQLLTKYNTPVIS
-402 PLSKERGLPMA
+402 PLSKERGLPLS
-413 NLYYSI
+413 NLYYTV
-419 PSEDLLKVSMFNYF
+419 PSEDLLRASMFDYF
-433 KAKNGNVVAIISS
+433 KSKNGNVVAIISA
-446 KKTTSKEYISA
+446 KKTTSKDFITA
-457 NHPEVKHAAFNDKGA
+457 NHPEVKHALFNDKGA
-472 LDVALLKTKLVKGQK
+472 LDVALLKTQLVKGQK

-498 TILNITNI
+498 TIINITNI

-528 FEEIPMKNLTDLKL
+528 FEEIPMKNLTDLKM
-542 LFPSIT
+542 LFPSAT
-548 KVAETLEEKIFE
+548 KVTETPEEKIFE

-585 MLRICQPE
+585 LLRICQPE
-593 GFVKSAASTKT
+593 GFVKSTETIKT

-612 YSSNNGMITNNA
+612 YNSSNGLISNNA

>member
-1 MVNRIVFLFS
+1 MIKRVVFLFS
-11 LIFFFALPV
+11 LIFLFALPV
-20 KSQIKHVVA
+20 QSQIKHVVA
-29 KGETVFQIAKKYE
+29 KGETVFQIAKKYK

-48 YRLNPDAKNGVQ
+48 YRLNPDAKNGVK

-66 IPKATSGKG
+66 IPNGSVNKSIT
-75 VIHVVGEKETLFGIA
+75 HVVGEKETLFGIA
-90 KKYNISVSD
+90 KKYNVSVAD

-104 KASLQN
+104 KATLQN
-110 GLKKGQEIYVSKYPN
+110 GLKKGQEIFVSKPS
-125 AKREINT
+125 AADLKSVST
-132 ESSFKPNLS
+132 PFVSKPKPV
-141 SNSTSNSSKNKFAT
+141 SNVT

-188 GLSIGQTLVLNPGVQ
+188 GLNIGQTLILKPGVQ
-203 VKKTTK
+203 IKKPSN

-228 KFDIAQADLIT
+228 KFDIAQGDLIT

-254 KVPSNGTGSY
+254 KVPSNGT
-264 VSKVKDSVLVAKNKV
+264 VVTKVKDSVLVAKNKL
-279 NLIASVDKSKQKN
+279 NLLASVDKSKQKN
-292 LVLLLPFNM
+292 LVLLLPFNIN
-301 AKIETDS
+301 KIETDS

-329 AGALMAID
+329 AGALMAVD
-337 SAKVLGLPVNVKVYD
+337 SAKVLGLPINVKVYD

-367 KNNFKNVDVVVG
+367 KNDFENVDAVVG
-379 PFQNSIVE
+379 PFQNSVVE
-387 TTAQLLEKYDVPVIS
+387 TTAQLLTKYNTPVIS
-402 PLSKERGLPMA
+402 PLSKERGLPLS
-413 NLYYSI
+413 NLYYTV
-419 PSEDLLKVSMFNYF
+419 PSEDLLRASMFDYF
-433 KAKNGNVVAIISS
+433 KSKNGNVVAIISA
-446 KKTTSKEYISA
+446 KKTTSKDFITA

-472 LDVALLKTKLVKGQK
+472 LDVALLKTQLVKGQK

-498 TILNITNI
+498 TILSITNI

-528 FEEIPMKNLTDLKL
+528 FEEIPMKNLANLKM
-542 LFPSIT
+542 LFPSAT
-548 KVAETLEEKIFE
+548 KVASTPEEKIFE

-593 GFVKSAASTKT
+593 GFVKSAATTKT

-612 YSSNNGMITNNA
+612 YNSSNGLISNNA

>member
-1 MVNRIVFLFS
+1 MIKRVVFLFS
-11 LIFFFALPV
+11 LIFLFGLPAQ
-20 KSQIKHVVA
+20 SQIKHVVT

-48 YRLNPDAKNGVQ
+48 YRLNPDAKNGVK

-66 IPKATSGKG
+66 IPNGSVNKSIT
-75 VIHVVGEKETLFGIA
+75 HVVGEKETLFGIA
-90 KKYNISVSD
+90 KKYNVSVAD

-104 KASLQN
+104 KATLQN
-110 GLKKGQEIYVSKYPN
+110 GLKKGQEIFVSKPS
-125 AKREINT
+125 AADLKSVPT
-132 ESSFKPNLS
+132 PFVSKPKPV
-141 SNSTSNSSKNKFAT
+141 SNVT

-188 GLSIGQTLVLNPGVQ
+188 GLNIGQTLILKPGVQ
-203 VKKTTK
+203 IKKPSN

-228 KFDIAQADLIT
+228 KFDIAQGDLIT

-254 KVPSNGTGSY
+254 KVPSNGT
-264 VSKVKDSVLVAKNKV
+264 VVTKVKDSVLVAKNKV
-279 NLIASVDKSKQKN
+279 NLLASVDKSKQRN
-292 LVLLLPFNM
+292 LVLLLPFNIN
-301 AKIETDS
+301 KIETDS

-329 AGALMAID
+329 AGALMAVD
-337 SAKVLGLPVNVKVYD
+337 SAKVLGLPVNIKVYD

-367 KNNFKNVDVVVG
+367 KNDFVNVDAVVG
-379 PFQNSIVE
+379 PFQNSVVE
-387 TTAQLLEKYDVPVIS
+387 TTAQLLTKYNTPVIS
-402 PLSKERGLPMA
+402 PLSKERGLPLS
-413 NLYYSI
+413 NLYYTV
-419 PSEDLLKVSMFNYF
+419 PSEDLLRASMFDYF
-433 KAKNGNVVAIISS
+433 KSKNGNVIAIISA
-446 KKTTSKEYISA
+446 KKTTSKDFITA

-472 LDVALLKTKLVKGQK
+472 LDVALLKTQLVKGQK

-498 TILNITNI
+498 TILSITNI

-528 FEEIPMKNLTDLKL
+528 FEEIPMKNLADLKM
-542 LFPSIT
+542 LFPSAT
-548 KVAETLEEKIFE
+548 KVASTPEEKIFE

-593 GFVKSAASTKT
+593 GFVKSAATTKT

-612 YSSNNGMITNNA
+612 YNSSNGLISNNA

>member
-1 MVNRIVFLFS
+1 MIKRVVFLFS
-11 LIFFFALPV
+11 FIFLFGFPAQ
-20 KSQIKHVVA
+20 SQIKHVVA

-75 VIHVVGEKETLFGIA
+75 VIHVVGEKETLFGIS
-90 KKYNISVSD
+90 KKYNISVAD

-104 KASLQN
+104 KATLQN
-110 GLKKGQEIYVSKYPN
+110 GLKKGQEIFVSKPS
-125 AKREINT
+125 AADLKSVST
-132 ESSFKPNLS
+132 PVVSKPNTV
-141 SNSTSNSSKNKFAT
+141 SNAT

-169 TRYGLTVTELEQ
+169 TKYGLTVTELEQ

-188 GLSIGQTLVLNPGVQ
+188 GLNMGQTLVLKPGVQ
-203 VKKTTK
+203 VKKTTN
-209 VTLVDYEVQP
+209 VTLIDYEVQP

-254 KVPSNGTGSY
+254 KVPSNGTGTF
-264 VSKVKDSVLVAKNKV
+264 VSRTKDSVLVAKNKV

-292 LVLLLPFNM
+292 MVLLLPFNLT
-301 AKIETDS
+301 KIETDS

-329 AGALMAID
+329 AGAQMAID

-367 KNNFKNVDVVVG
+367 KNNFENVDVVVG
-379 PFQNSIVE
+379 PFQNTVVE
-387 TTAQLLEKYDVPVIS
+387 TTAQLLAKYNVPVIS
-402 PLSKERGLPMA
+402 PLSKERGLPMN

-419 PSEDLLKVSMFNYF
+419 PSEDLLKASMFNYF

-446 KKTTSKEYISA
+446 KKTTSKEYITA
-457 NHPEVKHAAFNDKGA
+457 NHPDVKHAAFNDKGA
-472 LDVALLKTKLVKGQK
+472 LDVALLKTQLVKGQK

-498 TILNITNI
+498 TIINITNI

-542 LFPSIT
+542 LFPSTT
-548 KVAETLEEKIFE
+548 KVAETPEEKIFE

-579 DVTFDA
+579 DVTLDA

>member
-1 MVNRIVFLFS
+1 MIKSVVFLFS
-11 LIFFFALPV
+11 LIFFYALPV

-48 YRLNPDAKNGVQ
+48 YRLNPDAKNGVK

-66 IPKATSGKG
+66 IPKATGKAL
-75 VIHVVGEKETLFGIA
+75 IHVVAEKETLYGIS
-90 KKYNISVSD
+90 KKYNVSVSD

-104 KASLQN
+104 KATLQN
-110 GLKKGQEIYVSKYPN
+110 GLKKGQEIFVSKPS
-125 AKREINT
+125 AADLKLVSTAAIN
-132 ESSFKPNLS
+132 KPIVN
-141 SNSTSNSSKNKFAT
+141 SNAT

-181 LNPQIVG
+181 LNPHIVG
-188 GLSIGQTLVLNPGVQ
+188 GLNVGQTVVLKPGVQ
-203 VKKTTK
+203 VAKTTN

-228 KFDIAQADLIT
+228 KFNIYQADLIT

-254 KVPSNGTGSY
+254 KVPSNGTGTF
-264 VSKVKDSVLVAKNKV
+264 VSKAKDSVLVAKNKV
-279 NLIASVDKSKQKN
+279 NLIDSVDKLKQKN
-292 LVLLLPFNM
+292 MVLLLPFNLT
-301 AKIETDS
+301 KIETDS

-329 AGALMAID
+329 AGAQMAID
-337 SAKVLGLPVNVKVYD
+337 SAKVLGLPLNVKVYD

-367 KNNFKNVDVVVG
+367 KNNFEEVDVVIG
-379 PFQNSIVE
+379 PFQNSVVE
-387 TTAQLLEKYDVPVIS
+387 TTAQLLGKYNIPVIS
-402 PLSKERGLPMA
+402 PLSKERGLPMD

-433 KAKNGNVVAIISS
+433 KAKNGNVVAIISTKKASS
-446 KKTTSKEYISA
+446 KDYITA
-457 NHPEVKHAAFNDKGA
+457 NHPEVKHALFNDKGA
-472 LDVALLKTKLVKGQK
+472 LDVALLKTQLVKGQK

-513 YDIQLAVFELYDALN
+513 YDIQLAVLELYDALD

-542 LFPSIT
+542 LFPSTT
-548 KVAETLEEKIFE
+548 KVAETPEEKIFE

-612 YSSNNGMITNNA
+612 YSLNNGMITNNA

>member
-1 MVNRIVFLFS
+1 MIKRVVFLFS
-11 LIFFFALPV
+11 LIFFFSLPV

-90 KKYNISVSD
+90 KKYNISVAD
-99 LETWN
+99 LEAWN
-104 KASLQN
+104 KATLQN
-110 GLKKGQEIYVSKYPN
+110 GLKKGQEIFVSKPS
-125 AKREINT
+125 AADLKSVPT
-132 ESSFKPNLS
+132 PFVSKPKAV
-141 SNSTSNSSKNKFAT
+141 SNAT

-169 TRYGLTVTELEQ
+169 TKYGLTVTELEQ

-188 GLSIGQTLVLNPGVQ
+188 GLNVGQTVVLKPGVQ
-203 VKKTTK
+203 VKKTTN

-254 KVPSNGTGSY
+254 KVPSNGTGTF
-264 VSKVKDSVLVAKNKV
+264 VSKAKDSVLVAKNKV
-279 NLIASVDKSKQKN
+279 NLITSVDKSQQKN
-292 LVLLLPFNM
+292 MVLLLPFNLT
-301 AKIETDS
+301 KIETDS

-329 AGALMAID
+329 AGAQMAID

-367 KNNFKNVDVVVG
+367 KNNFENVDVVVG
-379 PFQNSIVE
+379 PFQNTVVE
-387 TTAQLLEKYDVPVIS
+387 TTAQLLAKYNVPVIS
-402 PLSKERGLPMA
+402 PLSKERGLPMD

-433 KAKNGNVVAIISS
+433 KKKNGNVVAIISS
-446 KKTTSKEYISA
+446 KKMTSKEYISA

-472 LDVALLKTKLVKGQK
+472 LDVALLKTQLVKGQK

-528 FEEIPMKNLTDLKL
+528 FEEIPMKNLTDLKM
-542 LFPSIT
+542 LFPSTT
-548 KVAETLEEKIFE
+548 KVAETPEEKIFE

-593 GFVKSAASTKT
+593 GFVKSAATTKT

-612 YSSNNGMITNNA
+612 YNSNNGMITNNA

>member
-1 MVNRIVFLFS
+1 MIKRVVFLFS
-11 LIFFFALPV
+11 LIFLFALPV
-20 KSQIKHVVA
+20 QSQIKHVVA

-48 YRLNPDAKNGVQ
+48 YRLNPDAKNGVK

-66 IPKATSGKG
+66 IPNGSVNKSIT
-75 VIHVVGEKETLFGIA
+75 HVVGEKETLFGIA
-90 KKYNISVSD
+90 KKYNVSVAD

-104 KASLQN
+104 KATLQN
-110 GLKKGQEIYVSKYPN
+110 GLKKGQEIFVSKPS
-125 AKREINT
+125 AADLKSVPT
-132 ESSFKPNLS
+132 PFVSKPKPV
-141 SNSTSNSSKNKFAT
+141 SNVT

-188 GLSIGQTLVLNPGVQ
+188 GLNIGQTLILKPGVQ
-203 VKKTTK
+203 IKKPSN

-228 KFDIAQADLIT
+228 KFDIAQGDLIT

-254 KVPSNGTGSY
+254 KVPSNGT
-264 VSKVKDSVLVAKNKV
+264 VVTKVKDSVLVAKNKV
-279 NLIASVDKSKQKN
+279 NLLASVDKSKQRN
-292 LVLLLPFNM
+292 LVLLLPFNIN
-301 AKIETDS
+301 KIETDS

-329 AGALMAID
+329 AGALMAVD
-337 SAKVLGLPVNVKVYD
+337 SAKVLGLPINVKVYD

-367 KNNFKNVDVVVG
+367 KNDFENVDAVVG
-379 PFQNSIVE
+379 PFQNSVVE
-387 TTAQLLEKYDVPVIS
+387 TTAQLLTKYNTPVIS
-402 PLSKERGLPMA
+402 PLSKERGLPLS
-413 NLYYSI
+413 NLYYTV
-419 PSEDLLKVSMFNYF
+419 PSEDLLRASMFDYF
-433 KAKNGNVVAIISS
+433 KSKNGNVVAIISA
-446 KKTTSKEYISA
+446 KKTTSKDFITA
-457 NHPEVKHAAFNDKGA
+457 NHPEVKHAAFNDKGS
-472 LDVALLKTKLVKGQK
+472 LDVALLKTQLVKGQK

-498 TILNITNI
+498 TILSITNI

-528 FEEIPMKNLTDLKL
+528 FEEIPMKNLADLKM
-542 LFPSIT
+542 LFPSAT
-548 KVAETLEEKIFE
+548 KVASTPEEKIFE

-593 GFVKSAASTKT
+593 GFVKSAATTKT

-612 YSSNNGMITNNA
+612 YNSSNGLISNNA

>member
-1 MVNRIVFLFS
+1 MIKRVVFLFS
-11 LIFFFALPV
+11 LIFLFGLPAQ
-20 KSQIKHVVA
+20 SQIKHVVA

-75 VIHVVGEKETLFGIA
+75 VIHVVGEKETLFGIS
-90 KKYNISVSD
+90 KKYNVSVTD
-99 LETWN
+99 LEAWN
-104 KASLQN
+104 KATLQN
-110 GLKKGQEIYVSKYPN
+110 GLKKGQEIFVSKPS
-125 AKREINT
+125 AADLKSVST
-132 ESSFKPNLS
+132 PFVSKPKPV
-141 SNSTSNSSKNKFAT
+141 SNVT

-169 TRYGLTVTELEQ
+169 TKYGLTVTELEQ

-188 GLSIGQTLVLNPGVQ
+188 GLNIGQTLILKLGVQ
-203 VKKTTK
+203 IKKPSN

-228 KFDIAQADLIT
+228 KFDIAQGDLIT

-254 KVPSNGTGSY
+254 KVPSNGT
-264 VSKVKDSVLVAKNKV
+264 VVTKVKDSVLVAKNKV
-279 NLIASVDKSKQKN
+279 NLLASVDKSKQRN
-292 LVLLLPFNM
+292 LVLLLPFNIN
-301 AKIETDS
+301 KIETDS
-308 VKTKTEQLKT
+308 VKTKTQQLKT

-329 AGALMAID
+329 AGALMAVD
-337 SAKVLGLPVNVKVYD
+337 SAKVLGLPINVKVYD

-367 KNNFKNVDVVVG
+367 KNDFENVDAVVG
-379 PFQNSIVE
+379 PFQNSVVE
-387 TTAQLLEKYDVPVIS
+387 TTAQLLTKYNTPVIS
-402 PLSKERGLPMA
+402 PLSKERGLPLS
-413 NLYYSI
+413 NLYYTV
-419 PSEDLLKVSMFNYF
+419 PSEDLLRASMFDYF
-433 KAKNGNVVAIISS
+433 KSKNGNVVAIISS
-446 KKTTSKEYISA
+446 KKTTSKEFISA

-472 LDVALLKTKLVKGQK
+472 LDVALLKTQLVKGQK

-506 LKGLQKE
+506 LRGLQKE
-513 YDIQLAVFELYDALN
+513 YDIQLAVLELYDALN

-542 LFPSIT
+542 LFPSTT
-548 KVAETLEEKIFE
+548 KVAETPEEKIFE

-612 YSSNNGMITNNA
+612 YTSNNGMITNNA

>member
-1 MVNRIVFLFS
+1 MIKRVVFLFS
-11 LIFFFALPV
+11 LIFLFALPV
-20 KSQIKHVVA
+20 QSQIKHVVA

-48 YRLNPDAKNGVQ
+48 YRLNPDAKMGVK

-66 IPKATSGKG
+66 IPNGSVNKSIT
-75 VIHVVGEKETLFGIA
+75 HVVGEKETLFGIA
-90 KKYNISVSD
+90 KKYNVSVAD

-104 KASLQN
+104 KATLQY
-110 GLKKGQEIYVSKYPN
+110 GLKKGQEIFVSKPS
-125 AKREINT
+125 AADLKSVST
-132 ESSFKPNLS
+132 PFVSKPKPV
-141 SNSTSNSSKNKFAT
+141 SNVT

-169 TRYGLTVTELEQ
+169 TKYGLTVTELEQ
-181 LNPQIVG
+181 LNPQIIS
-188 GLSIGQTLVLNPGVQ
+188 GLNIGQTLILKPGVQ
-203 VKKTTK
+203 VKKPSN
-209 VTLVDYEVQP
+209 VTLVNYEVQP

-228 KFDIAQADLIT
+228 KFDIAQGDLIT

-254 KVPSNGTGSY
+254 KVPSNGT
-264 VSKVKDSVLVAKNKV
+264 VVTKVKDSVLVAKNKV
-279 NLIASVDKSKQKN
+279 NLLASVDKSKQKN
-292 LVLLLPFNM
+292 LVLLLPFNIN
-301 AKIETDS
+301 KIETDS
-308 VKTKTEQLKT
+308 VKTKTQQLKT

-329 AGALMAID
+329 AGALMAVD
-337 SAKVLGLPVNVKVYD
+337 SAKVLGLPINVKVYD

-367 KNNFKNVDVVVG
+367 KNDFENVDAVVG
-379 PFQNSIVE
+379 PFQNSVVE
-387 TTAQLLEKYDVPVIS
+387 TTAQLLTKYNTPVIS
-402 PLSKERGLPMA
+402 PLSKERGLPLS
-413 NLYYSI
+413 NLYYTV
-419 PSEDLLKVSMFNYF
+419 PSEDLLRASMFDYF
-433 KAKNGNVVAIISS
+433 KSKNGNVVAIISS
-446 KKTTSKEYISA
+446 MKTTSKEFISA

-472 LDVALLKTKLVKGQK
+472 LDVALLKTQLVKGQK

-498 TILNITNI
+498 TILSITNI

-528 FEEIPMKNLTDLKL
+528 FEEIPMKNLADLKM
-542 LFPSIT
+542 LFPSAT
-548 KVAETLEEKIFE
+548 KVASTPEEKIFE

-593 GFVKSAASTKT
+593 GFVKSAATTKT

-612 YSSNNGMITNNA
+612 YNSSNGLISNNA

>member
-1 MVNRIVFLFS
+1 MIKRVVFLFS
-11 LIFFFALPV
+11 LIFFFSLPV

-29 KGETVFQIAKKYE
+29 KGETVTQIAKKYE

-48 YRLNPDAKNGVQ
+48 YRLNPDAKNGVK

-66 IPKATSGKG
+66 IPNGSVNKSIT
-75 VIHVVGEKETLFGIA
+75 HVVGEKETIFGIA
-90 KKYNISVSD
+90 KKYNVSVSD
-99 LETWN
+99 IESWN
-104 KASLQN
+104 KAVLQN
-110 GLKKGQEIYVSKYPN
+110 GLKIGQQIFVSKPSAADLN
-125 AKREINT
+125 SMTALA
-132 ESSFKPNLS
+132 SKPKTN
-141 SNSTSNSSKNKFAT
+141 NAT

-181 LNPQIVG
+181 LNPQIVA
-188 GLSIGQTLVLNPGVQ
+188 GLNIGQTLILKPGVQ
-203 VKKTTK
+203 VKKPSN

-228 KFDIAQADLIT
+228 KFDIAQGELIT

-248 KIGMIL
+248 KIGMLL
-254 KVPSNGTGSY
+254 KVPSNGAVIT
-264 VSKVKDSVLVAKNKV
+264 KAKDSVLVAKNKV
-279 NLIASVDKSKQKN
+279 NLLATVDKSKQRN
-292 LVLLLPFNM
+292 MVLLLPFNIN
-301 AKIETDS
+301 KIETDS

-367 KNNFKNVDVVVG
+367 KNDFENVDAVVG

-387 TTAQLLEKYDVPVIS
+387 TTAQLLTKYNTPVIS
-402 PLSKERGLPMA
+402 PLSKERGLPLP
-413 NLYYSI
+413 NLYYTV
-419 PSEDLLKVSMFNYF
+419 PAEDRLRASMFDYF
-433 KAKNGNVVAIISS
+433 KSKNGNVVAIISA
-446 KKTTSKEYISA
+446 KKTTSKDFITA

-472 LDVALLKTKLVKGQK
+472 LDVALLKTQLVKGQK

-498 TILNITNI
+498 TILSITNI

-528 FEEIPMKNLTDLKL
+528 FEEIPMKNLADLKL
-542 LFPSIT
+542 LFPSAT
-548 KVAETLEEKIFE
+548 KVASTPEEKQFE

-593 GFVKSAASTKT
+593 GFVKSAATTKT

-612 YSSNNGMITNNA
+612 YNSSNGLISNNA

>member
-1 MVNRIVFLFS
+1 MIKRVVFLFS
-11 LIFFFALPV
+11 LIFFFSLPV

-75 VIHVVGEKETLFGIA
+75 VIHVVGEKETLFGIS
-90 KKYNISVSD
+90 KKYNISVAD
-99 LETWN
+99 LEAWN
-104 KASLQN
+104 KATLQN
-110 GLKKGQEIYVSKYPN
+110 GLKKGQEIFVSKPS
-125 AKREINT
+125 AADLKSVPT
-132 ESSFKPNLS
+132 PFVSKPKAV
-141 SNSTSNSSKNKFAT
+141 SNAT

-169 TRYGLTVTELEQ
+169 TKYGLTVTELEQ
-181 LNPQIVG
+181 LNPHIVG
-188 GLSIGQTLVLNPGVQ
+188 GLNVGQTVVLKPGVQ
-203 VKKTTK
+203 VKKTTN

-254 KVPSNGTGSY
+254 KVPSNGTGTF
-264 VSKVKDSVLVAKNKV
+264 VSRTKDSVLVAKNKV
-279 NLIASVDKSKQKN
+279 NLITSVDKSQQKN
-292 LVLLLPFNM
+292 MVLLLPFNM
-301 AKIETDS
+301 NKIETDS

-329 AGALMAID
+329 AGAQMAID

-367 KNNFKNVDVVVG
+367 KNNFENVDVVVG
-379 PFQNSIVE
+379 PFQNSVVE
-387 TTAQLLEKYDVPVIS
+387 TTAQLLAKYDVPVIS
-402 PLSKERGLPMA
+402 PLSKERGLPMN

-419 PSEDLLKVSMFNYF
+419 PSEDLLKASMFNYF
-433 KAKNGNVVAIISS
+433 KTKNGNVVAIISS

-472 LDVALLKTKLVKGQK
+472 LDVALLKTQLVKGQK

-542 LFPSIT
+542 LFPSTT
-548 KVAETLEEKIFE
+548 KVAETPEEKIFE

-593 GFVKSAASTKT
+593 GFVKSAATTKT